1 MNIVA
6 QGTGNLIYFLNRG
19 DVNRGDGEFD
29 IYTNKKNKMAYLRKN
44 A

>member
-19 DVNRGDGEFD
+19 DGEFD
-29 IYTNKKNKMAYLRKN
+29 IYMNKKTKWPICVKN